1 MQNYNHRLLT
11 GFLEASCT
19 GLNNWEKSYGSAKLL
34 SCAVWH
40 TSVPAVGGG
49 GVRQAHLMAKSRMH
63 LLLLALLRHRQ
74 SDKRGPAG
82 AVIEGKAKR
91 YKLEDG
97 PETTQQYTAAQVG
110 WLECSSRKTG
120 CWAGEAAVG
129 KTTPVAAAVLCKARM
144 QLPCMCVQAST
155 VMPDAA
161 GPGKLCLDMG
171 LLET

>member
-1 MQNYNHRLLT
+1 MQTYDNRLLA

-19 GLNNWEKSYGSAKLL
+19 GLTNWEKSSWKRKALEWC
-34 SCAVWH
+34 CAAYF
-40 TSVPAVGGG
+40 SPAVGGG
-49 GVRQAHLMAKSRMH
+49 GVRQAHLMASSRMH
-63 LLLLALLRHRQ
+63 LLLLALPRHRQ

-110 WLECSSRKTG
+110 WLECSSIKTG

-129 KTTPVAAAVLCKARM
+129 KTTPVAAAVLY
-144 QLPCMCVQAST
+144 
-155 VMPDAA
+155 
-161 GPGKLCLDMG
+161 
-171 LLET
+171 